1 MDVFPIHPGIPA
13 TLLQGSM
20 KRLNKLLRRFLM
32 KKLPMLYNRDN
43 PPKNQGA
50 SVWKAWMTHESPSLP
65 LKLQTYAWLPP
76 K

>member
-1 MDVFPIHPGIPA
+1 
-13 TLLQGSM
+13 M
-20 KRLNKLLRRFLM
+20 KS
-32 KKLPMLYNRDN
+32 LPMLYNRDN

-50 SVWKAWMTHESPSLP
+50 NVWKAWIVQKSQSLP